1 MARDALARQQSGHV
15 AGEINR
21 NSSADRSTG
30 ARSPSTGSTE
40 SRPTS
45 GSPSTGSSRF
55 RSGGPRSTG
64 TRSTSTT
71 DPKFDPGFGNRRS
84 ARSIDMACHAD
95 HAHVVSIFSG
105 ACCASSRSSSGGDAI
120 ST

>member
-64 TRSTSTT
+64 TRSTS
-71 DPKFDPGFGNRRS
+71 PRS
-84 ARSIDMACHAD
+84 AGPGSRNDRPDATRRRDEQSDRQDEGGRLKRS
-95 HAHVVSIFSG
+95 HVSYSG
-105 ACCASSRSSSGGDAI
+105 QHSRVVPR
-120 ST
+120 